1 MPQIKEYTQ
10 RVGGAAELPLAQV
23 TRQAYAS
30 DFNGAGVG
38 AQIAGNALQ
47 QAAADA
53 GAIQRMVEDQ
63 KARKEVTDAAVEL
76 ARFNS
81 SAAHELKNAEKNGE
95 LNDDAFT
102 EDVHGAHQYEPR
114 SRGLPV

>member
-38 AQIAGNALQ
+38 AQIAGNALSKPRRTP
-47 QAAADA
+47 
-53 GAIQRMVEDQ
+53 GR
-63 KARKEVTDAAVEL
+63 
-76 ARFNS
+76 S
-81 SAAHELKNAEKNGE
+81 NAWWRIRRRGKK
-95 LNDDAFT
+95 
-102 EDVHGAHQYEPR
+102 
-114 SRGLPV
+114 SRTRR

>member
-53 GAIQRMVEDQ
+53 VSIQRMVEDQ
-63 KARKEVTDAAVEL
+63 KARQEVTDVAVQL
-76 ARFNS
+76 AQFKAS
-81 SAAHELKNAEKNGE
+81 SAEELRKAEE
-95 LNDDAFT
+95 
-102 EDVHGAHQYEPR
+102 
-114 SRGLPV
+114 SREIK